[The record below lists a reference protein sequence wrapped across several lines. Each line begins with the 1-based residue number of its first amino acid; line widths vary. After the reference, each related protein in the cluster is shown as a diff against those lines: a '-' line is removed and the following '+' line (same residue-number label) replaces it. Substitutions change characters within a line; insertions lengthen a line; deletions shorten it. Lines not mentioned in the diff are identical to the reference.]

1 MAKNSYNK
9 LPTIYKP
16 ATIANLSQ
24 KLSTLADSISIKNK
38 VQLTLNFLTS
48 RMKMS
53 LSIIYTRA
61 GVGIEAPLV
70 TVETHLSNGLP
81 SLNIVGLPEAAVK
94 ESKDRVRSAL
104 LNANFEFPTRRITIN
119 LAPADLPKDGGRYDL
134 PIALGILLA
143 SDQINVNTINQYEF
157 MGEMALSGELRP
169 VNGVLPASLAAKQNK
184 RKLIVPV
191 ENLAE
196 AQLVGESQAIG
207 ANHLLEVCAF
217 LQGQKKL
224 DFKLENAQPIQLKP
238 SPDLIEVKGQY
249 AAKRALEVAAAGRHN
264 LLFIGPPGT
273 GKTML
278 ATRLAGILPE
288 MSEQEVIESAAIT
301 SVSHQGLDTSQWRT
315 RPFRSP
321 HHSASAA
328 ALVGGGSNPKP
339 GEISLAHHGVLFL
352 DELPEFDR
360 HVLEV
365 LREPL
370 ESGTITISRATRQA
384 EYPAKFQ
391 FLAAMNPCPCGHF
404 GNPKGVCRCTSDKIR
419 RYLLKL
425 SGPFI
430 DRIDM
435 HVDVPAMSQEELKM
449 IPDASA
455 ESSSIVRK
463 RVINAMQKQLK
474 DRGKSN
480 ALLNPKELENM
491 INFESGAEDFILQV
505 LEKLKF
511 SARAY
516 HRILRVSRTI
526 ADLEESAK
534 VTQKHLGEALNYRRL
549 ERMLLQVA

>member
-1 MAKNSYNK
+1 
-9 LPTIYKP
+9 
-16 ATIANLSQ
+16 
-24 KLSTLADSISIKNK
+24 
-38 VQLTLNFLTS
+38 
-48 RMKMS
+48 MS

-81 SLNIVGLPEAAVK
+81 SLNIVGLPETAVK

-104 LNANFEFPTRRITIN
+104 INSNFEFPTRRITIN

-143 SDQINVNTINQYEF
+143 TEQINVKAIEDYEF
-157 MGEMALSGELRP
+157 MGELALSGELRS
-169 VNGVLPASLAAKQNK
+169 VNGILPAALSAKQSS
-184 RKLIVPV
+184 RKLLLPV
-191 ENLAE
+191 QNLAE
-196 AQLVGESQAIG
+196 AQLAGSTQAIG
-207 ANHLLEVCAF
+207 ANHLLQACAI
-217 LQGQKKL
+217 LQGQQEIRFEPEIIHQTSL
-224 DFKLENAQPIQLKP
+224 IPQ
-238 SPDLIEVKGQY
+238 PDLIEVKGQY
-249 AAKRALEVAAAGRHN
+249 AAKRALEVAAAGKHN

-288 MSEQEVIESAAIT
+288 MNEQEAIESAAIT
-301 SVSHQGLDTSQWRT
+301 SVSHQGLDTSNWRK

-321 HHSASAA
+321 HHTASAA

-352 DELPEFDR
+352 DELPEFER
-360 HVLEV
+360 RVLEV

-370 ESGTITISRATRQA
+370 ESGKVTISRATRQA
-384 EYPAKFQ
+384 EYPAEFQ

-404 GNPKGVCRCTSDKIR
+404 GNPQGVCRCTSDKIR

-435 HVDVPAMSQEELKM
+435 HVDVPAMSQSELKA
-449 IPDASA
+449 IPDNKA
-455 ESSSIVRK
+455 EQSEVVRQ
-463 RVINAMQKQLK
+463 RVITAMQRQIDL
-474 DRGKSN
+474 RGKCN
-480 ALLNPKELENM
+480 AQLNPRELENK
-491 INFESGAEDFILQV
+491 INFANGAEDFILSV

-526 ADLEESAK
+526 ADLESNDQVE
-534 VTQKHLGEALNYRRL
+534 QKHLAEALSYRRL

>member
-1 MAKNSYNK
+1 MA
-9 LPTIYKP
+9 
-16 ATIANLSQ
+16 
-24 KLSTLADSISIKNK
+24 
-38 VQLTLNFLTS
+38 
-48 RMKMS
+48 

-104 LNANFEFPTRRITIN
+104 INANFEFPARRITIN

-143 SDQINVNTINQYEF
+143 SGQIQVNTIENYEF
-157 MGEMALSGELRP
+157 MGELALSGELRSI
-169 VNGVLPASLAAKQNK
+169 NGVLPAALAAKQAK
-184 RKLIVPV
+184 RQLVVPIQ
-191 ENLAE
+191 NLAE
-196 AQLVGESQAIG
+196 AKLVGKAQAIG
-207 ANHLLEVCAF
+207 SNHLLQICAF
-217 LQGQKKL
+217 LQGQKAINLEQESQLQQAILPEL
-224 DFKLENAQPIQLKP
+224 DLL
-238 SPDLIEVKGQY
+238 EVKGQY

-278 ATRLAGILPE
+278 AKRLAGILPE
-288 MSEQEVIESAAIT
+288 MNEEEAIESAAIR
-301 SVSHQGLDTSQWRT
+301 SVSHQGLDASLWKK
-315 RPFRSP
+315 RPFRAP
-321 HHSASAA
+321 HHTASAA

-352 DELPEFDR
+352 DELPEFQR
-360 HVLEV
+360 RVLEV

-370 ESGTITISRATRQA
+370 ESGMVTISRASRQA
-384 EYPAKFQ
+384 EYPAEFQ

-404 GNPKGVCRCTSDKIR
+404 GNPQGVCRCTSDKVR

-435 HVDVPAMSQEELKM
+435 HVDVPAINREALKV
-449 IPDASA
+449 ASDGNA
-455 ESSSIVRK
+455 ESSQEVRT
-463 RVINAMQKQLK
+463 RVVSAMQHQIKH
-474 DRGKSN
+474 RGKANS
-480 ALLNPKELENM
+480 LLNPRELEET
-491 INFESGAEDFILQV
+491 INFAKGAEEFILSV
-505 LEKLKF
+505 LQKLKF

-526 ADLEESAK
+526 ADLEKSEHVTKRHLSESIS
-534 VTQKHLGEALNYRRL
+534 YRRL

>member
-1 MAKNSYNK
+1 
-9 LPTIYKP
+9 
-16 ATIANLSQ
+16 
-24 KLSTLADSISIKNK
+24 
-38 VQLTLNFLTS
+38 
-48 RMKMS
+48 MS

-81 SLNIVGLPEAAVK
+81 SMNIVGLPEAAVK

-104 LNANFEFPTRRITIN
+104 INANFEFPTRRITIN
-119 LAPADLPKDGGRYDL
+119 LAPADLPKDGGRFDL
-134 PIALGILLA
+134 PIALGILCATGQL
-143 SDQINVNTINQYEF
+143 NVDDISQYEF
-157 MGEMALSGELRP
+157 MGELALSGELRK
-169 VNGVLPASLAAKQNK
+169 VNGILPAVLAAKRNK
-184 RKLIVPV
+184 RKLVIPDI
-191 ENLAE
+191 NLPE
-196 AQLVGESQAIG
+196 ARLVGDEHAVG
-207 ANHLLEVCAF
+207 CNHILQVCAY
-217 LQGQKKL
+217 LQGQRDL
-224 DFKLENAQPIQLKP
+224 DLEPLPTISHHIVIKQ
-238 SPDLIEVKGQY
+238 PDLLEVKGQY

-288 MSEQEVIESAAIT
+288 LSEQEAIESAAIT
-301 SVSHQGLDTSQWRT
+301 SVSDHGLDTQNWKR

-321 HHSASAA
+321 HHTASAA
-328 ALVGGGSNPKP
+328 AMVGGGSNPKP
-339 GEISLAHHGVLFL
+339 GEISLAHQGVLFL
-352 DELPEFDR
+352 DELPEFER
-360 HVLEV
+360 RVLEV

-370 ESGTITISRATRQA
+370 ESGTVTISRAARRA

-404 GNPKGVCRCTSDKIR
+404 GNPRGVCRCTSDKIR

-435 HVDVPAMSQEELKM
+435 HVDVPSMTQQELRN
-449 IPDASA
+449 IPDSKS
-455 ESSSIVRK
+455 ESSEVVRA
-463 RVINAMQKQLK
+463 RVIRAMDHQIKKHGKCNAF
-474 DRGKSN
+474 
-480 ALLNPKELENM
+480 LNPKELETA
-491 INFESGAEDFILQV
+491 INFEPGAEDFILAV

-526 ADLEESAK
+526 ADLEQSEQVK
-534 VTQKHLGEALNYRRL
+534 QIHLAEALSYRRL
-549 ERMLLQVA
+549 ERMLMQVA

>member
-1 MAKNSYNK
+1 MA
-9 LPTIYKP
+9 
-16 ATIANLSQ
+16 
-24 KLSTLADSISIKNK
+24 
-38 VQLTLNFLTS
+38 
-48 RMKMS
+48 
-53 LSIIYTRA
+53 LSIVYTRA
-61 GVGIEAPLV
+61 GIGIEAPLV

-81 SLNIVGLPEAAVK
+81 CLNIVGLPEAAVK

-104 LNANFEFPTRRITIN
+104 INANFEFPARRITIN
-119 LAPADLPKDGGRYDL
+119 LAPADLPKDGGRFDL

-143 SDQINVNTINQYEF
+143 SRQIKVDDIEAYEF
-157 MGEMALSGELRP
+157 MGELALSGELRS
-169 VNGVLPASLAAKQNK
+169 VNGVLPGALAAKKAQ
-184 RKLIVPV
+184 RKLMVPLQ
-191 ENLAE
+191 NLSE
-196 AQLVGESQAIG
+196 AQLVGSSQAVG
-207 ANHLLEVCAF
+207 CNHLLQVCAF
-217 LQGQKKL
+217 LHGQREIDIEDLPATKKVI
-224 DFKLENAQPIQLKP
+224 EPQ
-238 SPDLIEVKGQY
+238 PDLIEVKGQY

-288 MSEQEVIESAAIT
+288 MSEQEAIESAAIT
-301 SVSHQGLDTSQWRT
+301 SVSHQGLDTNNWRQ

-321 HHSASAA
+321 HHTASAA

-370 ESGTITISRATRQA
+370 ESGTVTISRATRQA
-384 EYPAKFQ
+384 EYPANFQ

-435 HVDVPAMSQEELKM
+435 HVDVPAMTQEELKA
-449 IPDASA
+449 IPDTNA
-455 ESSSIVRK
+455 EPSEIVRQ
-463 RVINAMQKQLK
+463 RVITAMEHQIES
-474 DRGKSN
+474 RGKYNSM
-480 ALLNPKELENM
+480 LNPRELEKQ
-491 INFESGAEDFILQV
+491 IQFDEGAEDFILAV

-526 ADLEESAK
+526 ADLGGHKK
-534 VTQKHLGEALNYRRL
+534 VTQAHLAEALSYRRL
-549 ERMLLQVA
+549 ERMLMQVA

>member
-1 MAKNSYNK
+1 
-9 LPTIYKP
+9 
-16 ATIANLSQ
+16 
-24 KLSTLADSISIKNK
+24 
-38 VQLTLNFLTS
+38 
-48 RMKMS
+48 MS

-104 LNANFEFPTRRITIN
+104 INANFEFPARRITIN

-143 SDQINVNTINQYEF
+143 SGQINVNTVEKYEF
-157 MGEMALSGELRP
+157 MGELALSGELRA
-169 VNGVLPASLAAKQNK
+169 VNGVLPASLAAKRAN
-184 RKLIVPV
+184 RKLIVPAV
-191 ENLAE
+191 NLSE
-196 AQLVGESQAIG
+196 AQLVGETQAIG
-207 ANHLLEVCAF
+207 GNHLLEICAF
-217 LQGQKKL
+217 LQGQKRLK
-224 DFKLENAQPIQLKP
+224 FEPQIVEKQQTKIQ
-238 SPDLIEVKGQY
+238 PDLLEVKGQY

-278 ATRLAGILPE
+278 ATRLASILPE
-288 MSEQEVIESAAIT
+288 MSEQEAIESAAIT
-301 SVSHQGLDTSQWRT
+301 SVSHQGLDTNNWKQ

-321 HHSASAA
+321 HHTASAA

-360 HVLEV
+360 RVLEV

-370 ESGTITISRATRQA
+370 ESGTVTISRAARQA

-435 HVDVPAMSQEELKM
+435 HVDVPAMSQEELKA
-449 IPDASA
+449 IPDTGAEAS
-455 ESSSIVRK
+455 EIVRQ
-463 RVINAMQKQLK
+463 RVIEAMARQIK

-480 ALLNPKELENM
+480 ALLNPRELEQVV
-491 INFESGAEDFILQV
+491 NFEDGAEDFILNV

-526 ADLEESAK
+526 ADLENSAK

>member
-1 MAKNSYNK
+1 
-9 LPTIYKP
+9 
-16 ATIANLSQ
+16 
-24 KLSTLADSISIKNK
+24 
-38 VQLTLNFLTS
+38 
-48 RMKMS
+48 MS

-104 LNANFEFPTRRITIN
+104 INANFEFPTRRVTIN

-143 SDQINVNTINQYEF
+143 SGQIQVNTIKNYEF
-157 MGEMALSGELRP
+157 MGELALSGELRS
-169 VNGVLPASLAAKQNK
+169 VNGILPAALAAKKHK
-184 RKLIVPV
+184 RQLVVPIQ
-191 ENLAE
+191 NLAE
-196 AQLVGESQAIG
+196 ARLVGATQAIG
-207 ANHLLEVCAF
+207 GNHLLQICAF
-217 LQGQKKL
+217 LQGQKNIN
-224 DFKLENAQPIQLKP
+224 FEEAELKP
-238 SPDLIEVKGQY
+238 TALVPQPDLNEVKGQY

-288 MSEQEVIESAAIT
+288 MTEQEAIETAAIT
-301 SVSHQGLDTSQWRT
+301 SVSHQGLNIAQWKK
-315 RPFRSP
+315 RPFRAP
-321 HHSASAA
+321 HHTASAA

-352 DELPEFDR
+352 DELPEFNR

-370 ESGTITISRATRQA
+370 ESGMVTISRAARQA

-404 GNPKGVCRCTSDKIR
+404 GNARGVCRCTSDKIR

-435 HVDVPAMSQEELKM
+435 HVDVPAMTQEQLKA
-449 IPDASA
+449 IPDNNC
-455 ESSSIVRK
+455 ESSQVVKK
-463 RVINAMQKQLK
+463 RVVAAMRHQLET
-474 DRGKSN
+474 RGKSN
-480 ALLNPKELENM
+480 ALLNAKELEQT
-491 INFESGAEDFILQV
+491 INFEKGAEDFILAV

-526 ADLEESAK
+526 ADLEKSEK
-534 VTQKHLGEALNYRRL
+534 VCKQHLSEALSYRRL

>member
-1 MAKNSYNK
+1 
-9 LPTIYKP
+9 
-16 ATIANLSQ
+16 
-24 KLSTLADSISIKNK
+24 
-38 VQLTLNFLTS
+38 
-48 RMKMS
+48 MS

-81 SLNIVGLPEAAVK
+81 SMSIVGLPEAAVK

-104 LNANFEFPTRRITIN
+104 INSNFEFPTRRITIN
-119 LAPADLPKDGGRYDL
+119 LAPADLPKDGGRFDL
-134 PIALGILLA
+134 PIALGILTATGQL
-143 SDQINVNTINQYEF
+143 NVDDISKYEF
-157 MGEMALSGELRP
+157 MGELALSGELRK
-169 VNGVLPASLAAKQNK
+169 VNGVLPAALSAKQHK
-184 RKLIVPV
+184 RKLVIP
-191 ENLAE
+191 EQNLAE
-196 AQLVGESQAIG
+196 AQLVDSQSAIG
-207 ANHLLEVCAF
+207 GNHLLQVCAY
-217 LQGQKKL
+217 LQGQRNL
-224 DFKLENAQPIQLKP
+224 KLESRTPIKNNTRLKQ
-238 SPDLIEVKGQY
+238 PDLNEVKGQY

-288 MSEQEVIESAAIT
+288 LSEQEAIESAAIT
-301 SVSHQGLDTSQWRT
+301 SVSDHGLDTQNWKR

-321 HHSASAA
+321 HHTATAA
-328 ALVGGGSNPKP
+328 AMVGGGSNPKP

-352 DELPEFDR
+352 DELPEFER
-360 HVLEV
+360 RVLEV

-370 ESGTITISRATRQA
+370 ESGTVTISRATRRA

-404 GNPKGVCRCTSDKIR
+404 GNPRGVCRCTSDKVR

-435 HVDVPAMSQEELKM
+435 HVDVPSMTQEELKS
-449 IPDASA
+449 IPDDRSEA
-455 ESSSIVRK
+455 SSSVRK
-463 RVINAMQKQLK
+463 RVVAAVEHQLK
-474 DRGKSN
+474 SRGKCNSF
-480 ALLNPKELENM
+480 LNPKELEQV
-491 INFESGAEDFILQV
+491 INFEPGAEDFILGV

-526 ADLEESAK
+526 ADLEQSDY
-534 VTQKHLGEALNYRRL
+534 VTQKHLAEALSYRRL
-549 ERMLLQVA
+549 ERMLMQVA

>member
-1 MAKNSYNK
+1 
-9 LPTIYKP
+9 
-16 ATIANLSQ
+16 
-24 KLSTLADSISIKNK
+24 
-38 VQLTLNFLTS
+38 
-48 RMKMS
+48 MS

-81 SLNIVGLPEAAVK
+81 SMSIVGLPEAAVK

-104 LNANFEFPTRRITIN
+104 INANFEFPTRRITIN
-119 LAPADLPKDGGRYDL
+119 LAPADLPKDGGRFDL
-134 PIALGILLA
+134 PIALGILCATGQLIA
-143 SDQINVNTINQYEF
+143 DSIMDYEF
-157 MGEMALSGELRP
+157 MGELALSGELRK
-169 VNGVLPASLAAKQNK
+169 VNGVLPAVLAAKKQQ
-184 RKLIVPV
+184 RKLVIPSQ
-191 ENLAE
+191 NLAE
-196 AQLVGESQAIG
+196 AQLVGEHHAVG
-207 ANHLLEVCAF
+207 GNHLLQICAY
-217 LQGQKKL
+217 LQGQR
-224 DFKLENAQPIQLKP
+224 DLELPAVKPIAPIIRPKQ
-238 SPDLIEVKGQY
+238 PDLIEVKGQY

-278 ATRLAGILPE
+278 ATRLAGILPDLN
-288 MSEQEVIESAAIT
+288 EQEAIESAAIT
-301 SVSHQGLDTSQWRT
+301 SVSDQGLDTNNWKV

-321 HHSASAA
+321 HHTASAA
-328 ALVGGGSNPKP
+328 AMVGGGTNPKP

-352 DELPEFDR
+352 DELPEFER
-360 HVLEV
+360 RVLEV

-370 ESGTITISRATRQA
+370 ESGSVTIARAARRA

-404 GNPKGVCRCTSDKIR
+404 GNPRGVCRCTSEKIR

-435 HVDVPAMSQEELKM
+435 HVDVPAMTQEQLKNK
-449 IPDASA
+449 PDGRA
-455 ESSSIVRK
+455 ESSAVVRQ
-463 RVINAMQKQLK
+463 RVEQTANHQIQKNGKYNAF
-474 DRGKSN
+474 
-480 ALLNPKELENM
+480 LNPKELETAL
-491 INFESGAEDFILQV
+491 NFEPGAEDFILAV

-526 ADLEESAK
+526 ADLERSDQ
-534 VTQKHLGEALNYRRL
+534 VTQVHLSEALSYRRL
-549 ERMLLQVA
+549 ERMLMSVA

>member
-1 MAKNSYNK
+1 
-9 LPTIYKP
+9 
-16 ATIANLSQ
+16 
-24 KLSTLADSISIKNK
+24 
-38 VQLTLNFLTS
+38 
-48 RMKMS
+48 MS
-53 LSIIYTRA
+53 LSILYTRA

-81 SLNIVGLPEAAVK
+81 SLNIVGLPETAVK

-104 LNANFEFPTRRITIN
+104 LNANFEFPARRITIN

-143 SDQINVNTINQYEF
+143 SDQIRVNTIENYEF
-157 MGEMALSGELRP
+157 MGELALSGELRS
-169 VNGVLPASLAAKQNK
+169 VNGVLPASLAAKRNK
-184 RKLIVPV
+184 RKLVVPV
-191 ENLAE
+191 QNLAE
-196 AQLVGESQAIG
+196 AQLVGTSQAIG
-207 ANHLLEVCAF
+207 GNHLLQVCAF
-217 LQGQKKL
+217 LQGQQSIA
-224 DFKLENAQPIQLKP
+224 LEPEVKINGKVQHL
-238 SPDLIEVKGQY
+238 PDLLEVKGQY

-288 MSEQEVIESAAIT
+288 MSEQEAIESAAIT
-301 SVSHQGLDTSQWRT
+301 SVSHQGLDTGNWKR

-321 HHSASAA
+321 HHTASAA

-360 HVLEV
+360 RVLEV

-370 ESGTITISRATRQA
+370 ESGTVTISRAARQA
-384 EYPAKFQ
+384 EYPADFQ

-404 GNPKGVCRCTSDKIR
+404 GNPRGSCRCTSDKIR

-435 HVDVPAMSQEELKM
+435 HVDVPAMTQEELKA
-449 IPDASA
+449 IPDTSA
-455 ESSSIVRK
+455 ESSEQVRA
-463 RVINAMQKQLK
+463 RVVNAMQRQIAV
-474 DRGKSN
+474 RGKCN
-480 ALLNPKELENM
+480 AALNPRELEKQV
-491 INFESGAEDFILQV
+491 NFAPGAEDFILAV

-526 ADLEESAK
+526 ADLGDSSQ
-534 VTQKHLGEALNYRRL
+534 VTREHLSEALSYRRL
-549 ERMLLQVA
+549 ERMLLQVG

>member
-1 MAKNSYNK
+1 
-9 LPTIYKP
+9 
-16 ATIANLSQ
+16 
-24 KLSTLADSISIKNK
+24 
-38 VQLTLNFLTS
+38 
-48 RMKMS
+48 MS
-53 LSIIYTRA
+53 LSIIFTRA

-104 LNANFEFPTRRITIN
+104 INANFEFPARRITIN

-134 PIALGILLA
+134 PIALGILTA
-143 SDQINVNTINQYEF
+143 SQQIQVNTIDQFEF
-157 MGEMALSGELRP
+157 MGELALSGELRA
-169 VNGVLPASLAAKQNK
+169 VNGVLPASLAAKK
-184 RKLIVPV
+184 ESRRLVVPIQ
-191 ENLAE
+191 NLAE
-196 AQLVGESQAIG
+196 AQLVGASQAIG
-207 ANHLLEVCAF
+207 GNHLLQVCAY
-217 LQGQKKL
+217 LQGQQEI
-224 DFKLENAQPIQLKP
+224 KLEPALESQ
-238 SPDLIEVKGQY
+238 PDLLPQPDLLEVKGQY

-288 MSEQEVIESAAIT
+288 MSEQEAIESAAIT
-301 SVSHQGLDTSQWRT
+301 SVSHQGLDTRRWKT

-321 HHSASAA
+321 HHTASAA

-360 HVLEV
+360 RVLEV

-370 ESGTITISRATRQA
+370 ESGTVTISRATRQA

-404 GNPKGVCRCTSDKIR
+404 GNPRGTCRCTSDKIR

-435 HVDVPAMSQEELKM
+435 HVDVPAMTQAELKS
-449 IPDASA
+449 IPDTTSEPSNLVKA
-455 ESSSIVRK
+455 
-463 RVINAMQKQLK
+463 RVITAMQRQTQNN
-474 DRGKSN
+474 GKCN
-480 ALLNPKELENM
+480 ALLNPRELEKAV
-491 INFESGAEDFILQV
+491 NFAAGAEDFILQV

-516 HRILRVSRTI
+516 HRILRVARTI
-526 ADLEESAK
+526 ADLEDTPE
-534 VTQKHLGEALNYRRL
+534 VTQKHLSEALSYRRL

>member
-1 MAKNSYNK
+1 
-9 LPTIYKP
+9 
-16 ATIANLSQ
+16 
-24 KLSTLADSISIKNK
+24 
-38 VQLTLNFLTS
+38 
-48 RMKMS
+48 MS

-81 SLNIVGLPEAAVK
+81 NMSIVGLPEAAVK

-104 LNANFEFPTRRITIN
+104 INANFEFPTRRITIN
-119 LAPADLPKDGGRYDL
+119 LAPADLPKDGGRFDL
-134 PIALGILLA
+134 PIALGILCATGQLNA
-143 SDQINVNTINQYEF
+143 DNIMDYEF
-157 MGEMALSGELRP
+157 MGELALSGELRK
-169 VNGVLPASLAAKQNK
+169 VNGVLPAVLAAKREQ
-184 RKLIVPV
+184 RKLVIPTQ
-191 ENLAE
+191 NLAE
-196 AQLVGESQAIG
+196 AQLVGEQHSVG
-207 ANHLLEVCAF
+207 GNHLLQICAY
-217 LQGQKKL
+217 LQGQR
-224 DFKLENAQPIQLKP
+224 DLELPAVKAETVINRRSQ
-238 SPDLIEVKGQY
+238 PDLIEVKGQY

-278 ATRLAGILPE
+278 ATRLAGILPDL
-288 MSEQEVIESAAIT
+288 SEQEAIESAAIT
-301 SVSHQGLDTSQWRT
+301 SVSDQGLDTNNWKV

-321 HHSASAA
+321 HHTASAA
-328 ALVGGGSNPKP
+328 AMVGGGSNPKP

-352 DELPEFDR
+352 DELPEFER
-360 HVLEV
+360 RVLEV

-370 ESGTITISRATRQA
+370 ESGRVTIARAARRA

-404 GNPKGVCRCTSDKIR
+404 GNPRGVCRCTSEKIR

-435 HVDVPAMSQEELKM
+435 HVDVPAMTQEQLKN
-449 IPDASA
+449 IPDEKA
-455 ESSSIVRK
+455 ESSAVVRA
-463 RVINAMQKQLK
+463 RVKQTADYQMQKQ
-474 DRGKSN
+474 GKHN
-480 ALLNPKELENM
+480 AFLNPKELETA
-491 INFESGAEDFILQV
+491 INFEAGAEDFILAV

-526 ADLEESAK
+526 ADLEKSDQVK
-534 VTQKHLGEALNYRRL
+534 QIHLAEALSYRRL
-549 ERMLLQVA
+549 ERMLMSVA

>member
-1 MAKNSYNK
+1 
-9 LPTIYKP
+9 
-16 ATIANLSQ
+16 
-24 KLSTLADSISIKNK
+24 
-38 VQLTLNFLTS
+38 
-48 RMKMS
+48 MS
-53 LSIIYTRA
+53 LSIVYTRA
-61 GVGIEAPLV
+61 GVGIDAPLV

-104 LNANFEFPTRRITIN
+104 INANFEFPARRITIN
-119 LAPADLPKDGGRYDL
+119 LAPADLPKDGGRFDL

-143 SDQINVNTINQYEF
+143 SGQIQVNTIEQYEF
-157 MGEMALSGELRP
+157 MGELALSGELRP
-169 VNGVLPASLAAKQNK
+169 VNGILPASLSAKQAN
-184 RKLIVPV
+184 RKLVVPIH
-191 ENLAE
+191 NLAE
-196 AQLVGESQAIG
+196 AQLAGDERAIG
-207 ANHLLEVCAF
+207 GNHLLEVCAF
-217 LQGQKKL
+217 LQGQKRLKFEPQSKL
-224 DFKLENAQPIQLKP
+224 QAVPVPQ
-238 SPDLIEVKGQY
+238 PDLIEVKGQY

-288 MSEQEVIESAAIT
+288 MDENEAIESAAIT
-301 SVSHQGLDTSQWRT
+301 SVSHQGLNTAQWRK

-321 HHSASAA
+321 HHTASAA

-360 HVLEV
+360 RVLEV

-370 ESGTITISRATRQA
+370 ESGTVTISRATRQA

-404 GNPKGVCRCTSDKIR
+404 GNPRGVCRCTSDKIR

-435 HVDVPAMSQEELKM
+435 HVDVPAMTQEELKA
-449 IPDASA
+449 IPDEKS
-455 ESSSIVRK
+455 EPSENVRQ
-463 RVINAMQKQLK
+463 RVINAVEHQIQA
-474 DRGKSN
+474 RGKCNSM
-480 ALLNPKELENM
+480 LNPRELEQV
-491 INFESGAEDFILQV
+491 INFESGAEDFILAV

-526 ADLEESAK
+526 ADLENAEK
-534 VTQKHLGEALNYRRL
+534 VSQKHLSEALSYRRL

>member
-1 MAKNSYNK
+1 M
-9 LPTIYKP
+9 T
-16 ATIANLSQ
+16 
-24 KLSTLADSISIKNK
+24 
-38 VQLTLNFLTS
+38 
-48 RMKMS
+48 

-81 SLNIVGLPEAAVK
+81 SLSIVGLPEAAVK

-104 LNANFEFPTRRITIN
+104 LNANFEFPARRITIN

-143 SDQINVNTINQYEF
+143 SEQIQVNTIENYEF
-157 MGEMALSGELRP
+157 MGELALSGELRA
-169 VNGVLPASLAAKQNK
+169 VNGVLPASLAAKREK
-184 RKLIVPV
+184 RQIIVPIQ
-191 ENLAE
+191 NLAE
-196 AQLVGESQAIG
+196 AQLVGEKQAVG
-207 ANHLLEVCAF
+207 GNHLLEICAF

-224 DFKLENAQPIQLKP
+224 HFDSDIQQPSSRQQQ
-238 SPDLIEVKGQY
+238 PDLLEVKGQY
-249 AAKRALEVAAAGRHN
+249 AAKRALEVAAAGKHN

-278 ATRLAGILPE
+278 ATRLAGILPP
-288 MSEQEVIESAAIT
+288 MNEQEAIESAAIT
-301 SVSHQGLDTSQWRT
+301 SVSHQGLDTTNWRR

-321 HHSASAA
+321 HHTASAA

-352 DELPEFDR
+352 DELPEFER
-360 HVLEV
+360 RVLEV

-370 ESGTITISRATRQA
+370 ESGKVTISRAARQA

-435 HVDVPAMSQEELKM
+435 HVDVPAMTQSELKL
-449 IPDASA
+449 IPDDRA
-455 ESSSIVRK
+455 ESSSQVAS
-463 RVINAMQKQLK
+463 RVNRAIQYQYQQ
-474 DRGKSN
+474 RGTYN
-480 ALLNPKELENM
+480 ALLNPRELERV
-491 INFESGAEDFILQV
+491 INFEPGAEDFILAV

-526 ADLEESAK
+526 ADLEENNQ
-534 VTQKHLGEALNYRRL
+534 VTQQHLAEALSYRRL
-549 ERMLLQVA
+549 ERMLIQVA

>member
-1 MAKNSYNK
+1 
-9 LPTIYKP
+9 
-16 ATIANLSQ
+16 
-24 KLSTLADSISIKNK
+24 
-38 VQLTLNFLTS
+38 
-48 RMKMS
+48 MS

-104 LNANFEFPTRRITIN
+104 INANFEFPARRITIN

-134 PIALGILLA
+134 PIALGILVA
-143 SDQINVNTINQYEF
+143 SGQINVNTIHQYEF
-157 MGEMALSGELRP
+157 MGELALSGELRS
-169 VNGVLPASLAAKQNK
+169 VNGILPASLAAKREG
-184 RKLIVPV
+184 RKLIVPT
-191 ENLAE
+191 ENLSE
-196 AQLVGESQAIG
+196 ARLVGETQALG
-207 ANHLLEVCAF
+207 GKHLLEVCAF
-217 LQGQKKL
+217 LQGQR
-224 DFKLENAQPIQLKP
+224 KLELEPEIKP
-238 SPDLIEVKGQY
+238 VDTKFIPQPDLLEVKGQY

-288 MSEQEVIESAAIT
+288 MSESEAIESAAIT
-301 SVSHQGLDTSQWRT
+301 SVSHQGLDTNHWKR

-321 HHSASAA
+321 HHTASAA

-360 HVLEV
+360 RVLEV

-370 ESGTITISRATRQA
+370 ESGTVTISRATRQA

-435 HVDVPAMSQEELKM
+435 HVDVPAMSQEELKA
-449 IPDASA
+449 IPDTQS
-455 ESSSIVRK
+455 EPSEIVRQ
-463 RVINAMQKQLK
+463 RVIAAMQRQVR

-480 ALLNPKELENM
+480 ALLNPRELEQVV
-491 INFESGAEDFILQV
+491 NFDSGAEDFILAV
-505 LEKLKF
+505 LERLKF

-526 ADLEESAK
+526 ADLEESFK

>member
-1 MAKNSYNK
+1 
-9 LPTIYKP
+9 
-16 ATIANLSQ
+16 
-24 KLSTLADSISIKNK
+24 
-38 VQLTLNFLTS
+38 
-48 RMKMS
+48 MS

-104 LNANFEFPTRRITIN
+104 INANFEFPARRITIN

-134 PIALGILLA
+134 PIALGILIA
-143 SDQINVNTINQYEF
+143 SGQIQVNTIEQYEF
-157 MGEMALSGELRP
+157 MGELALSGELRS
-169 VNGVLPASLAAKQNK
+169 VNGVLPASLAAKLAD
-184 RKLIVPV
+184 RRLVVPIQ
-191 ENLAE
+191 NLAE
-196 AQLVGESQAIG
+196 AQLVGDKQAIG
-207 ANHLLEVCAF
+207 GNHLLQICAF
-217 LQGQKKL
+217 LQGQQSIK
-224 DFKLENAQPIQLKP
+224 FETPVENDDRQTIAKPIPNL
-238 SPDLIEVKGQY
+238 LEVKGQY

-278 ATRLAGILPE
+278 ATRLASILPE
-288 MSEQEVIESAAIT
+288 MTEQEAIESAAIT
-301 SVSHQGLDTSQWRT
+301 SVSHQGLDTKNWKS

-321 HHSASAA
+321 HHTASAA

-360 HVLEV
+360 RVLEV

-370 ESGTITISRATRQA
+370 ESGSVTISRAARQA
-384 EYPAKFQ
+384 EYPANFQ

-404 GNPKGVCRCTSDKIR
+404 GNPRGVCRCTSDKIR

-435 HVDVPAMSQEELKM
+435 HVDVPAMTQEELKA
-449 IPDASA
+449 IPDSKA
-455 ESSSIVRK
+455 ESSETVSK
-463 RVINAMQKQLK
+463 RVIKAMRRQIKT
-474 DRGKSN
+474 RGKCN
-480 ALLNPKELENM
+480 AFLNPRELEKQ
-491 INFESGAEDFILQV
+491 INFEQGAEDFILTV

-516 HRILRVSRTI
+516 HRILRVARTI
-526 ADLEESAK
+526 ADLENSDY
-534 VTQKHLGEALNYRRL
+534 VTQQHLSEALSYRRL

>member
-1 MAKNSYNK
+1 
-9 LPTIYKP
+9 
-16 ATIANLSQ
+16 
-24 KLSTLADSISIKNK
+24 
-38 VQLTLNFLTS
+38 
-48 RMKMS
+48 MS

-81 SLNIVGLPEAAVK
+81 SMSIVGLPEAAVK

-104 LNANFEFPTRRITIN
+104 INSNFEFPTRRITIN
-119 LAPADLPKDGGRYDL
+119 LAPADLPKDGGRFDL
-134 PIALGILLA
+134 PIALGILTATGQL
-143 SDQINVNTINQYEF
+143 NVDDILQYEF
-157 MGEMALSGELRP
+157 MGELALSGELRK
-169 VNGVLPASLAAKQNK
+169 VNGVLPAVLSAKQHQ
-184 RKLIVPV
+184 RKLVIP
-191 ENLAE
+191 EQNLAE
-196 AQLVGESQAIG
+196 AQLVGEQHAVG
-207 ANHLLEVCAF
+207 GNHLLQVCAY
-217 LQGQKKL
+217 LQGQRDLKLTNLTPVKNSPQKKY
-224 DFKLENAQPIQLKP
+224 
-238 SPDLIEVKGQY
+238 PDLLEVKGQY

-278 ATRLAGILPE
+278 ATRLAGILPQL
-288 MSEQEVIESAAIT
+288 SEKEAIESAAIT
-301 SVSHQGLDTSQWRT
+301 SVSDHGLDTQQWRM

-321 HHSASAA
+321 HHTATAA
-328 ALVGGGSNPKP
+328 AMVGGGSNPKP

-352 DELPEFDR
+352 DELPEFER
-360 HVLEV
+360 RVLEV

-370 ESGTITISRATRQA
+370 ESGTVTISRATRRA

-404 GNPKGVCRCTSDKIR
+404 GNPRGVCRCTSDKIR

-435 HVDVPAMSQEELKM
+435 HVDVPSMTQEELRN
-449 IPDASA
+449 IPDDKS
-455 ESSSIVRK
+455 EPSETVRK
-463 RVINAMQKQLK
+463 RVISTMQHQIKT
-474 DRGKSN
+474 RGKCNS
-480 ALLNPKELENM
+480 LLNPRELETA
-491 INFESGAEDFILQV
+491 IDFEPGAEDFILAV

-526 ADLEESAK
+526 ADLEGCQQVKQA
-534 VTQKHLGEALNYRRL
+534 HLAEALSYRRL
-549 ERMLLQVA
+549 ERMLMQVA

>member
-1 MAKNSYNK
+1 
-9 LPTIYKP
+9 
-16 ATIANLSQ
+16 
-24 KLSTLADSISIKNK
+24 
-38 VQLTLNFLTS
+38 
-48 RMKMS
+48 MS

-81 SLNIVGLPEAAVK
+81 SMSIVGLPEAAVK

-104 LNANFEFPTRRITIN
+104 INANFEFPTRRITIN
-119 LAPADLPKDGGRYDL
+119 LAPADLPKDGGRFDL
-134 PIALGILLA
+134 PIALGILTATGQL
-143 SDQINVNTINQYEF
+143 NVDDILQYEF
-157 MGEMALSGELRP
+157 MGELALSGELRK
-169 VNGVLPASLAAKQNK
+169 VNGILPAVLAAKKNH
-184 RKLIVPV
+184 RKLIIP
-191 ENLAE
+191 EQNLAE
-196 AQLVGESQAIG
+196 AQLVGREHSVG
-207 ANHLLEVCAF
+207 GNHLLQVCAY
-217 LQGQKKL
+217 LQGQRDL
-224 DFKLENAQPIQLKP
+224 DLEPIQNLHQDSFLKQ
-238 SPDLIEVKGQY
+238 PDLLEVKGQY

-288 MSEQEVIESAAIT
+288 LSEQEAIESAAIT
-301 SVSHQGLDTSQWRT
+301 SVSDHGLDTQNWKR

-321 HHSASAA
+321 HHTASAA
-328 ALVGGGSNPKP
+328 AMVGGGSNPKP

-352 DELPEFDR
+352 DELPEFER
-360 HVLEV
+360 RVLEV

-370 ESGTITISRATRQA
+370 ESGTVTISRATRRA

-404 GNPKGVCRCTSDKIR
+404 GNPQGVCRCTSDKIR

-435 HVDVPAMSQEELKM
+435 HVDVPAMTQDQLRN
-449 IPDASA
+449 IPDTSS
-455 ESSSIVRK
+455 ESSETVRK
-463 RVINAMQKQLK
+463 RVVAAMQHQIET
-474 DRGKSN
+474 RGKCNSF
-480 ALLNPKELENM
+480 LNPRELETA
-491 INFESGAEDFILQV
+491 INFEPGAEDFILAV

-526 ADLEESAK
+526 ADLEKSDQVK
-534 VTQKHLGEALNYRRL
+534 QSHLAEALSYRRL
-549 ERMLLQVA
+549 ERMLMQVA

>member
-1 MAKNSYNK
+1 MA
-9 LPTIYKP
+9 
-16 ATIANLSQ
+16 
-24 KLSTLADSISIKNK
+24 
-38 VQLTLNFLTS
+38 
-48 RMKMS
+48 
-53 LSIIYTRA
+53 LSIIYSRA

-81 SLNIVGLPEAAVK
+81 SLNIVGLPETAVK

-104 LNANFEFPTRRITIN
+104 LNANFEFPARRITIN

-134 PIALGILLA
+134 PIALGILAA
-143 SDQINVNTINQYEF
+143 SQQIESRNLENYEF
-157 MGEMALSGELRP
+157 MGELALSGELRSI
-169 VNGVLPASLAAKQNK
+169 NGVLPAALAAKKSQ
-184 RKLIVPV
+184 RKLVVPV
-191 ENLAE
+191 QNLAE
-196 AQLVGESQAIG
+196 AQLVGTTQAIG
-207 ANHLLEVCAF
+207 GNHLLQVCA
-217 LQGQKKL
+217 LLKGQCEI
-224 DFKLENAQPIQLKP
+224 KLEKSTVSLKP
-238 SPDLIEVKGQY
+238 PKPLPDLIEVKGQY
-249 AAKRALEVAAAGRHN
+249 SAKRALEIAAAGRHN

-278 ATRLAGILPE
+278 ATRLASILPE
-288 MSEQEVIESAAIT
+288 MSEQEAIESAAIT
-301 SVSHQGLDTSQWRT
+301 SVSHQGLDTSNWKQ

-321 HHSASAA
+321 HHTASAA

-360 HVLEV
+360 RVLEV

-370 ESGTITISRATRQA
+370 ESGTVTISRAARQA
-384 EYPAKFQ
+384 EYPAEFQ

-404 GNPKGVCRCTSDKIR
+404 GNPRGACRCTSDKIR

-435 HVDVPAMSQEELKM
+435 HVDVPAMTPEELKS
-449 IPDASA
+449 IPDQSS
-455 ESSSIVRK
+455 ESSEKVKK
-463 RVINAMQKQLK
+463 RVLSAMQRQIKNRGKCNAM
-474 DRGKSN
+474 
-480 ALLNPKELENM
+480 LNPRELEKE
-491 INFESGAEDFILQV
+491 INFASGAENFILSV

-526 ADLEESAK
+526 ADLEKSAQVK
-534 VTQKHLGEALNYRRL
+534 QQHLAEALNYRRL
-549 ERMLLQVA
+549 ERMLNQVA

>member
-1 MAKNSYNK
+1 
-9 LPTIYKP
+9 
-16 ATIANLSQ
+16 
-24 KLSTLADSISIKNK
+24 
-38 VQLTLNFLTS
+38 
-48 RMKMS
+48 MS

-81 SLNIVGLPEAAVK
+81 SMAIVGLPEAAVK

-104 LNANFEFPTRRITIN
+104 INSNFEFPTRRITIN
-119 LAPADLPKDGGRYDL
+119 LAPADLPKDGGRFDL
-134 PIALGILLA
+134 PIALGILSATGQL
-143 SDQINVNTINQYEF
+143 NVDDILQYEF
-157 MGEMALSGELRP
+157 MGELALSGELRQ
-169 VNGVLPASLAAKQNK
+169 VNGILPAVLAAKRND
-184 RKLIVPV
+184 RKLVIPTQ
-191 ENLAE
+191 NLAE
-196 AQLVGESQAIG
+196 ASLVGKEHCVG
-207 ANHLLEVCAF
+207 GNHLLQICAY
-217 LQGQKKL
+217 LQGQREL
-224 DFKLENAQPIQLKP
+224 CIDDSVIETPTFAEINA
-238 SPDLIEVKGQY
+238 PDLIEVKGQY

-288 MSEQEVIESAAIT
+288 LSEEEAIESAAIT
-301 SVSHQGLDTSQWRT
+301 SVSDHGLDTRYWKR

-321 HHSASAA
+321 HHTASAA
-328 ALVGGGSNPKP
+328 AMVGGGSNPKP
-339 GEISLAHHGVLFL
+339 GEISLAHQGVLFL
-352 DELPEFDR
+352 DELPEFER
-360 HVLEV
+360 RVLEV

-370 ESGTITISRATRQA
+370 ESGKVTICRATRRA

-404 GNPKGVCRCTSDKIR
+404 GNPRGVCRCTSDKIR

-435 HVDVPAMSQEELKM
+435 HVDVPAMTQEELKS
-449 IPDASA
+449 IPDARC
-455 ESSSIVRK
+455 ESSATVKK
-463 RVINAMQKQLK
+463 RVVATMDLQIKL
-474 DRGKSN
+474 RGKCNSF
-480 ALLNPKELENM
+480 LNPKELDEM
-491 INFESGAEDFILQV
+491 VNFEPGAEDFILAV

-526 ADLEESAK
+526 ADLEKSEMVK
-534 VTQKHLGEALNYRRL
+534 QVHLAEALSYRRL
-549 ERMLLQVA
+549 ERMLMQVA